1 MRKVDFDKIEIDLHY
16 ITEMYSQPFEEF
28 NIYLEDGES
37 SNNAN
42 SSDLRDSKVTT
53 STYSQT
59 KDMAKNNGIK
69 LDISKKITMLLKRF
83 TTWLSNAKQHIVMT
97 FTKNFN
103 AQIKYVENNAEL
115 NKEIASSIDGHMF
128 NPKVEN
134 FPMFNIPLEEIVN
147 HSKDIPTRLK
157 PYTDN
162 DWKSM
167 LDPDINAIR
176 ALIYPDEVVPY
187 DVNKMKDTNYHGE
200 QFFEKKKEIDYWAM
214 EQETDQE
221 QQETESKEDESVKNK
236 LFEYFLFGN
245 VTSGGLSDD
254 SHYTNQ
260 LTGKIWLDNCQNIL
274 NAKKA
279 IEIGI
284 TGMCDNLKKESTNL
298 DQLVE
303 KAQADIDKLSN
314 TDNPDE
320 KTKKMLGEQER
331 YIKRLQSMSTSLI
344 KISNEY
350 AVGFANTMQELFF
363 KKCYN
368 LYKDIVT
375 EYKNTK
381 DAYSKQQP
389 DEEQNKPQTDQN
401 EQKTPPPTSENTQP
415 PVESSDGQQS
425 NGEVT

>member
-1 MRKVDFDKIEIDLHY
+1 MRTVNFDKIEIDLHY
-16 ITEMYSQPFEEF
+16 ITEMHSQPFEEF

-37 SNNAN
+37 SSSGGQ

-53 STYSQT
+53 STHEQT
-59 KDMAKNNGIK
+59 KEIAKNNNVK
-69 LDISKKITMLLKRF
+69 LDFGKKVSMLLKRF
-83 TTWLSNAKQHIVMT
+83 TTWLSNMKQRVVEI
-97 FTKNFN
+97 FSKNFN
-103 AQIKYVENNAEL
+103 AQINYVEKNAEL
-115 NKEIASSIDGHMF
+115 NKEIATAIDGHAF

-134 FPMFNIPLEEIVN
+134 FPMFNIPLEEISN
-147 HSKDIPTRLK
+147 HSKDIPNRLK

-162 DWKSM
+162 NWRSM

-176 ALIYPDEVVPY
+176 ALIYPDQVIPY
-187 DVNKMKDTNYHGE
+187 DINKMKDTNYHE
-200 QFFEKKKEIDYWAM
+200 QFFSKKKEIDYWAM
-214 EQETDQE
+214 EQETE
-221 QQETESKEDESVKNK
+221 QESKADEGIKNK
-236 LFEYFLFGN
+236 LFEYFLFGQ
-245 VTSGGLSDD
+245 VAPGGLNDD

-274 NAKKA
+274 NTKKA

-303 KAQADIDKLSN
+303 KAQAERDKVYHMDDS
-314 TDNPDE
+314 DE
-320 KTKKMLGEQER
+320 KTKMLDKQDK

-350 AVGFANTMQELFF
+350 AVGFANIMQELFF

-389 DEEQNKPQTDQN
+389 DQEQNKPADQT
-401 EQKTPPPTSENTQP
+401 EQTPPEAPAIPAPAEQTTDTSTGG
-415 PVESSDGQQS
+415 SSEA
-425 NGEVT
+425 NR